1 MRRRDYERLERVD
14 QKEKRSSKKKRGLK
28 RKASGDSGPSS
39 EEPTTDGVDG
49 GLKEEEEEEEVD
61 KNGLPAKVC
70 ISIIRL
76 AYTQHYA
83 SVIQSLIL
91 LS

>member
-49 GLKEEEEEEEVD
+49 GLKEEEEEVD

-70 ISIIRL
+70 ISISLHSLDWLIPIIMR
-76 AYTQHYA
+76 A
-83 SVIQSLIL
+83 SFNP
-91 LS
+91 